1 MNYMKQ
7 VAQMLGVK
15 FEEEF
20 YVDTSFCELKC
31 KINDNGLLVFVKEYG
46 VWESENST
54 LANILKEKYK
64 IVKKPLLDEIE
75 KEHSRN
81 MKDNI
86 DNVLEFLV
94 NIFGRLLPFVLLM
107 SLIAFISMA
116 LISIFNL
123 DIALKVGL
131 INASIGIIP
140 FVVVFLLIAIV
151 TLISLIIYGDY

>member
-1 MNYMKQ
+1 MSYMKQ
-7 VAQMLGVK
+7 IAQMFGVK

-20 YVDTSFCELKC
+20 YVDTSFSELKC
-31 KINDNGLLVFVKEYG
+31 KINDKGLFVFVKEYNF
-46 VWESENST
+46 WEPENST

-64 IVKKPLLDEIE
+64 IVKKPLLDEVE
-75 KEHSRN
+75 KKYSRS

-86 DNVLEFLV
+86 ENALEFLV

-107 SLIAFISMA
+107 SLIALINTA

-131 INASIGIIP
+131 INISIGIIP
-140 FVVVFLLIAIV
+140 FAIVFLLIAIL